1 MPIRYV
7 LFDLDGTLLPMDQEV
22 FLKAYF
28 GGLAKKLVPLGYDG
42 ETLFKAIW
50 AGTGAMIKNDGSALN
65 ETLFWNTMHS
75 VYGDKIRDAI
85 PYFEEFYQQD
95 FDKVQQVCGFNPKA
109 AETVRSLKQQ
119 GYTVA
124 LATQPAFPAAATER
138 RIRWAGLEPSDF
150 AVYTTF
156 ENSRYCKPKE
166 EYYLDVAQSIGA
178 DPRECLMV
186 GNDISDDMPA
196 AKVGMQVFLLT
207 DCLIAKEGEDPSAY
221 PNGSFD
227 ELMEYIRSQSTSF

>member
-7 LFDLDGTLLPMDQEV
+7 LFDLDGTLLPMDQDL
-22 FLKAYF
+22 FLKTYF
-28 GGLAKKLVPLGYDG
+28 GGLAKKLAPLGYDG
-42 ETLFKAIW
+42 AELFRAIW
-50 AGTGAMIKNDGSALN
+50 KGTGAMIQNDGSVPN
-65 ETLFWNTMHS
+65 ETRFWDVMREI
-75 VYGDKIRDAI
+75 YGEKIQDAI
-85 PYFEEFYQQD
+85 PYFEEFYEKD
-95 FDKVQQVCGFNPKA
+95 FDGVRAVCGFNPKA

-124 LATQPAFPAAATER
+124 LATQPAFPAAATCR
-138 RIRWAGLEPSDF
+138 RIRWTGLEPSEF
-150 AVYTTF
+150 AMYTTF
-156 ENSRYCKPKE
+156 ENSRFCKPNV
-166 EYYLDVAQSIGA
+166 EYYLDVARSIGA

-196 AKVGMQVFLLT
+196 AKVGMKVFLLT

-227 ELMEYIRSQSTSF
+227 ELKAYIASQKA

>member
-7 LFDLDGTLLPMDQEV
+7 LFDLDGTLLPMDQNL
-22 FLKAYF
+22 FLKTYF
-28 GGLAKKLVPLGYDG
+28 GGLAKKLAPLGYDG
-42 ETLFKAIW
+42 AELFGAIW
-50 AGTGAMIKNDGSALN
+50 KGTEAMIRNDGSVLN
-65 ETLFWNTMHS
+65 ETRFWNVMREI
-75 VYGDKIRDAI
+75 YGEKIQDAI
-85 PYFEEFYQQD
+85 PYFDEFYEKD
-95 FDKVQQVCGFNPKA
+95 FDGVRAVCGFNPKA

-124 LATQPAFPAAATER
+124 LATQPAFPAAATDR
-138 RIRWAGLEPSDF
+138 RIRWTGLEPSEF

-156 ENSRYCKPKE
+156 ENSRFCKPNG
-166 EYYLDVAQSIGA
+166 EYYLDVARAIGA

-207 DCLIAKEGEDPSAY
+207 DCLIAKEGEDPTAY

-227 ELMEYIRSQSTSF
+227 ELMAYIASQKG